1 MSARALALY
10 DENELV
16 DQIIYHNNDRAINQF
31 VRTYQSFIIHTALRF
46 LKNYD
51 DADDVA
57 QEVFIKA
64 LNSLPKFKRQ
74 SSLKTWLYKITVN
87 MCQNELRKKKF
98 VSIFSFGKN
107 NDSNEDDYFDVSSND
122 PKPDSLL
129 EFKETEAIFVKAY
142 SMLPEKQRET
152 FILRYFE
159 EMPYEEISKLL
170 GTSVGG
176 LKANYFQAIKK
187 ITEELKP
194 HYGGYTNG

>member
-1 MSARALALY
+1 MGAKALAIY
-10 DENELV
+10 DEYELV
-16 DQIIYHNNDRAINQF
+16 DEIVHRNNDRAINQF
-31 VRTYQSFIIHTALRF
+31 VRSYQSFVIHTALRY

-64 LNSLPKFKRQ
+64 LNSLPKFKKQ

-98 VSIFSFGKN
+98 VSFFSFSQT
-107 NDSNEDDYFDVSSND
+107 NDENEESYFEVSSNE
-122 PKPDSLL
+122 PKPDSIM
-129 EFKETEAIFVKAY
+129 EFKETEAIFVEAY
-142 SMLPEKQRET
+142 NKLPEKQRET

-159 EMPYEEISKLL
+159 EMPYDEISKLL

-194 HYGGYTNG
+194 QLGGYING

>member
-1 MSARALALY
+1 MALALY

-107 NDSNEDDYFDVSSND
+107 NDNNEDDYFDVSSNE
-122 PKPDSLL
+122 PIPDSVL

-142 SMLPEKQRET
+142 NKLPEKQRET

-159 EMPYEEISKLL
+159 EMPYDEISKLL

-194 HYGGYTNG
+194 HFGGYTNG

>member
-1 MSARALALY
+1 MSAKALAVI
-10 DENELV
+10 DEDELV
-16 DQIIYHNNDRAINQF
+16 DEIVYRNNDRAINQF
-31 VRTYQSFIIHTALRF
+31 VRSYQAFVIHTALRY

-64 LNSLPKFKRQ
+64 LNSLPKFKKQ

-98 VSIFSFGKN
+98 MSLFSLKKN
-107 NDSNEDDYFDVSSND
+107 NDDSDDDFFDVSSNE
-122 PKPDSLL
+122 PHPDSIL

-142 SMLPEKQRET
+142 NRLPEKQRET

-176 LKANYFQAIKK
+176 LKANYFQAVKK

-194 HYGGYTNG
+194 HFGGYING

>member
-1 MSARALALY
+1 MGAKALALY
-10 DENELV
+10 EEDELV
-16 DQIIYHNNDRAINQF
+16 DEIVYHNNDRAVNQF
-31 VRTYQSFIIHTALRF
+31 VRTYQSFVIHTALRY
-46 LKNYD
+46 LKDYD

-64 LNSLPKFKRQ
+64 LNSLPKFKKQ
-74 SSLKTWLYKITVN
+74 SSLKTWLYRITVN

-98 VSIFSFGKN
+98 VSFFSFGNN
-107 NDSNEDDYFDVSSND
+107 NDENDDNYFDVSSNE
-122 PKPDSLL
+122 PKPDSVL

-142 SMLPEKQRET
+142 NKLPEKQRET

-170 GTSVGG
+170 GTSVVG

-194 HYGGYTNG
+194 HLGGYLNG

>member
-1 MSARALALY
+1 MSARALALF

-122 PKPDSLL
+122 PKPDSVL
-129 EFKETEAIFVKAY
+129 EFKESEALFVKAY
-142 SMLPEKQRET
+142 KKLPEKQRET